1 MFENL
6 EHFCEIKYRL
16 PNLIIA
22 YMTRESVLKAFRNNI
37 TAEQLIEFLNKNINP
52 EKIKM
57 MSKNTQKK
65 HISKLTEEDKKKP
78 LEYLRLFSKE
88 KLETGSEYSI
98 PDNIIQ
104 QLKLWEME
112 KKLEYTDRAL
122 ANAKVWDTI
131 S

>member
-1 MFENL
+1 MK

-22 YMTRESVLKAFRNNI
+22 VMTRESVLKAFKNNI

-57 MSKNTQKK
+57 MSQNTQKK
-65 HISKLTEEDKKKP
+65 HTSKLTEEDKKKP

-88 KLETGSEYSI
+88 KNETNLQYSI

-104 QLKLWEME
+104 QLKLWEVE
-112 KKLEYTDRAL
+112 RNLIFTEGAL
-122 ANAKVWDTI
+122 KNVRTWDT
-131 S
+131 SN